1 MAKIQLTL
9 AGDLDAIAELAGLA
23 IDLDAIVQEFLVGG
37 AIENTVVSRTR
48 KVNGELVLG
57 SSSLGGLGGSGL
69 GLKTS
74 SSHHSTHIECACSFP
89 TEEKGLERKQRHK
102 RRAPDKD
109 RYDGKENGGLGVS
122 LLRHL
127 LSKAVH
133 RNPERTIAIVEGEEG
148 RKEGV
153 GRRKTK
159 LTGSRARISR
169 SSIPRSEAPE
179 TLNRGQI
186 SANSPT
192 LSPSPPLL
200 LVLVPIWRILART

>member
-1 MAKIQLTL
+1 MAKSQLTL

-89 TEEKGLERKQRHK
+89 TEEKGLERKH
-102 RRAPDKD
+102 DTS
-109 RYDGKENGGLGVS
+109 G
-122 LLRHL
+122 
-127 LSKAVH
+127 
-133 RNPERTIAIVEGEEG
+133 ERQTRTDTTG
-148 RKEGV
+148 RK
-153 GRRKTK
+153 
-159 LTGSRARISR
+159 TG
-169 SSIPRSEAPE
+169 
-179 TLNRGQI
+179 GW
-186 SANSPT
+186 
-192 LSPSPPLL
+192 
-200 LVLVPIWRILART
+200 VLAY